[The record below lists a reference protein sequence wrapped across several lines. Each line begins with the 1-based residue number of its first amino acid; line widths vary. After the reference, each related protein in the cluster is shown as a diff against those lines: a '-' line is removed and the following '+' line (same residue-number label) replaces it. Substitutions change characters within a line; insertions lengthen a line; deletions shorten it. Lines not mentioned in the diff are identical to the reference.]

1 MSTAFIKSHEVFLQ
15 DRPYDPP
22 ADPLKVIESIESFKE
37 TQIDLMEAKI
47 LETAPNTYVYTKALA
62 ESLVNEAIDKQ
73 GLRAIIIRP
82 SIVLPTY
89 QEPIPGW
96 TDNFNGPTGM
106 MIGIGHG
113 VIRSAYCEA
122 NLCGNFVPVD
132 LAINGLLVSTWHYLT
147 QR

>member
-1 MSTAFIKSHEVFLQ
+1 MSTAFIKSHEVFLL
-15 DRPYDPP
+15 DKPYEPP
-22 ADPLKVIESIESFKE
+22 ADPLKVIESIENFKE
-37 TQIDLMEAKI
+37 HEIDLMEAKI

-62 ESLVNEAIDKQ
+62 ESIVNEASEKL
-73 GLRAIIIRP
+73 GLRAVIIRP

-89 QEPIPGW
+89 QEPMPGW
-96 TDNFNGPTGM
+96 NDNINGPTGY
-106 MIGIGHG
+106 MIGIGQG
-113 VIRSAYCEA
+113 VIRSVYCET